1 MVTVAT
7 LSVPCTRGVDDGDAG
22 VGGVAEVV
30 ANHPGGSIGV
40 GFCLVTPTK
49 LVWWPSV
56 LRALSFFA
64 VTAK

>member
-7 LSVPCTRGVDDGDAG
+7 LSVSCTRGVNDGDAG

-30 ANHPGGSIGV
+30 TNHPGGSIGV
-40 GFCLVTPTK
+40 GFYLVTHTK
-49 LVWWPSV
+49 LIRWPSV